1 MLRTFVQKS
10 LGLSVDSR
18 PFRKSRL
25 RPRMDLST
33 AVQFV
38 WATNLWF
45 ENQFFFFYTQF
56 QYFLCAPSH
65 SLGRRVGF
73 FSPKPI
79 EKIIICQVF
88 SSLSFYFLQMESEK
102 KKQKLE
108 SKSDQATMSAP
119 KTIPGESMMRMKGM
133 KRLLRSCW
141 RRKLQRRQ
149 E

>member
-1 MLRTFVQKS
+1 MLRTFVQKT

-25 RPRMDLST
+25 RPRMNLST

-45 ENQFFFFYTQF
+45 ENHLFFFYTQF
-56 QYFLCAPSH
+56 QYVLGAPSH

-73 FSPKPI
+73 FSSKPI
-79 EKIIICQVF
+79 EKIIEDF
-88 SSLSFYFLQMESEK
+88 SSLSFYFLPMESEK

-119 KTIPGESMMRMKGM
+119 KTIPGECMMRMKRM
-133 KRLLRSCW
+133 KRLLRGCCL
-141 RRKLQRRQ
+141 RRALLRRQ
-149 E
+149 KE